1 MAEEQKINDDIDICE
16 DMISECLLFEE
27 QDSAMA

>member
-1 MAEEQKINDDIDICE
+1 MVEAPKINDDIDICE
-16 DMISECLLFEE
+16 DMISECLLFED